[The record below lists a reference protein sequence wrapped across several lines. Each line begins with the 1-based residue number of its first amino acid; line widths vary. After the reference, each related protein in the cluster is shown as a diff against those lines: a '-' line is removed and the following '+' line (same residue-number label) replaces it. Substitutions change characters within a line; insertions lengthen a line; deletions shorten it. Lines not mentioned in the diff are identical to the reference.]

1 MAQQNTTNHFDDVKS
16 VILNGNMSKD
26 YIRMNGA
33 TYERIKDSLIEFYKE
48 LIKDILQEALNS
60 KDIVMTKVMERDDDF
75 IVLETII
82 TTDTDSF
89 ILRFIPF
96 FYFNNTKRLQVYT
109 VKGIREILKDKIKE
123 LIQREQAVLEKLA

>member
-75 IVLETII
+75 IVLEAII
-82 TTDTDSF
+82 TIDTDSF

-123 LIQREQAVLEKLA
+123 LIQREQAVLERLT